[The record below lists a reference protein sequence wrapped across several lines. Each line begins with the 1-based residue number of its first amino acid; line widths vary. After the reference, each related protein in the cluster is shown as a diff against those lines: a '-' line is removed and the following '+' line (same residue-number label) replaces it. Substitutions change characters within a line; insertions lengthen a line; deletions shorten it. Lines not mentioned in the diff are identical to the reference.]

1 MSASTFAQKP
11 FNPIPPDKGSFPL
24 DHESLCKQ
32 QMTSYMKCLQTN
44 RDDNAVCRL
53 LAKDYLQCRME
64 NNLMAKEEWKS
75 LGFGHTSSD
84 SIDQKEQKE

>member
-1 MSASTFAQKP
+1 MSASTFGQKR
-11 FNPIPPDKGSFPL
+11 FNPIPPEKGSFPL

-32 QMTSYMKCLQTN
+32 QMTKYMKCLETN
-44 RDDNAVCRL
+44 KDDNSLCRL

-75 LGFGHTSSD
+75 LGYGIKSNETD
-84 SIDQKEQKE
+84 SIDKKE